1 MYIYMYMCTC
11 TLYMCTRK
19 EETQGQSMLHTVS
32 CTCRISLYTASAVHV
47 TNSKL
52 NKNKHT
58 QFVIVM
64 HTIPLNL
71 HLSHTILRYK
81 AGVNPALN
89 PRVSA
94 CITDVAGPTMTYFSC
109 TCIYTSCWPIL
120 QCWGPRYPVYMF
132 VLSGSPFFSSSM
144 ASSASMLYTCKYT

>member
-1 MYIYMYMCTC
+1 MYISCVHVHVYTQ
-11 TLYMCTRK
+11 

-32 CTCRISLYTASAVHV
+32 CRISLYTASAVHV

-89 PRVSA
+89 PRVSV
-94 CITDVAGPTMTYFSC
+94 CITDVAGPTMTYMYFSCTC
-109 TCIYTSCWPIL
+109 TCIYTTCWPIL

-132 VLSGSPFFSSSM
+132 VLSGFRLFSSSM
-144 ASSASMLYTCKYT
+144 ASSASMLYT